1 MIFIFDL
8 SKVITKVITKVMEIT
23 LTNLHGHVLRSMPVN
38 NLEHARV
45 ICYNINVSNKE
56 MRYKL

>member
-1 MIFIFDL
+1 MIFIFDFP
-8 SKVITKVITKVMEIT
+8 KVITKVIEIT